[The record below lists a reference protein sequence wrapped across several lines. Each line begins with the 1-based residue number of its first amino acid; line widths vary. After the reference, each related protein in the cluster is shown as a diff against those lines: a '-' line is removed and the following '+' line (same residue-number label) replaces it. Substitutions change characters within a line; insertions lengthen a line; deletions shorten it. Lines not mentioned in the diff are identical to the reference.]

1 MNSRWVLASSNVG
14 KLKEFSHALSPV
26 LTPGNIALV
35 NQSDLGVM
43 PAEEPYLTFEENALT
58 KARHASR
65 ATGLPA
71 MADDS
76 GITVA
81 ALSDRPGVRSA
92 RYWPDAIAAQE
103 PAAVIAQPRLS
114 PLSTDEANLL
124 WLLEELARVK
134 AQRYPEQQAPDHFY
148 AAAFHAA
155 IAFVRSADDA
165 DPILVTGIWSGR
177 VITVPR
183 GSHGFGYDPIFLDA
197 ESGLTAAE
205 MTIAQKQA
213 VSHRGRALRAL
224 LARLREANV
233 L

>member
-1 MNSRWVLASSNVG
+1 MSGRWVLASSNAG

-26 LTPGNIALV
+26 LAPGNIVLV
-35 NQSDLGVM
+35 NQSDLGVDS
-43 PAEEPYLTFEENALT
+43 ADEPYLTFEENALT

-92 RYWPDAIAAQE
+92 RYWPDAIAAHE

-114 PLSTDEANLL
+114 LLSTDEANVC
-124 WLLEELARVK
+124 WLLEELSRAKV
-134 AQRYPEQQAPDHFY
+134 QRYPEQQAPDHFY
-148 AAAFHAA
+148 DAAFHAA
-155 IAFVRSADDA
+155 IAFVHSADDPH
-165 DPILVTGIWSGR
+165 PIIVTGVWSGR
-177 VITVPR
+177 VISVPR
-183 GSHGFGYDPIFLDA
+183 GSHGFGYDPIFLDL

-224 LARLREANV
+224 LERLREANV